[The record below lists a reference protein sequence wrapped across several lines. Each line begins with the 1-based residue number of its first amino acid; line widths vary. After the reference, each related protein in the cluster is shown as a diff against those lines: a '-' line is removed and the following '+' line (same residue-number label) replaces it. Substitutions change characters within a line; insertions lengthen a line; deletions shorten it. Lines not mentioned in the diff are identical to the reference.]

1 MDSLSTDAGFLF
13 LWKLV
18 LFVMLWQS
26 IFKVSNN
33 AIKSLFLFL
42 RYFLALIG
50 ESIQNPGIMRLSGKI
65 PKTYVSAE
73 SLLFDLK
80 SDFMQFVVCPK
91 CDSIYRQ
98 EDCIQNVFGI
108 QESTRC
114 LHKPNPARPNKCDT
128 ILLKRVKSGTSSK
141 LLPKKVYPY
150 YSLQKS
156 LDRMSKS
163 SNFIEIKN
171 VKIGGK
177 YAQDPN

>member
-1 MDSLSTDAGFLF
+1 
-13 LWKLV
+13 
-18 LFVMLWQS
+18 MLWQS

-33 AIKSLFLFL
+33 AIKSLFSFL
-42 RYFLALIG
+42 RHFLALIG
-50 ESIQNPGIMRLSGKI
+50 ESIQNSLIMRLSGKI

-91 CDSIYRQ
+91 CDFIYRQ
-98 EDCIQNVFGI
+98 EDCIQTVFGI

-141 LLPKKVYPY
+141 LLPKKVYSY

-156 LDRMSKS
+156 LD
-163 SNFIEIKN
+163 
-171 VKIGGK
+171 
-177 YAQDPN
+177 